1 MEGEAETSVASAHDA
16 GGQSEAGPHRAEAGA
31 AIAAC
36 GSLSALQLNRTD
48 LIGQFSRTCQTH
60 RVFVCVPWR
69 PYG

>member
-48 LIGQFSRTCQTH
+48 LIGQH
-60 RVFVCVPWR
+60 L
-69 PYG
+69 PYM